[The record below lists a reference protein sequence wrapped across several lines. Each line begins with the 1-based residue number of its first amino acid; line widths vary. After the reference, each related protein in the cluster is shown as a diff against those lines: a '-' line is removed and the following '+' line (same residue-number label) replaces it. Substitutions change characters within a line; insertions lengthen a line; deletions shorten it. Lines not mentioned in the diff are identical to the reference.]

1 MNGKSEE
8 ELIERV
14 LDQIEQGALRQR
26 KQIGVLMGCLLD
38 CVRELTRMR
47 KRASVEASVGAA
59 EIRPGTPE
67 MRARRALAPYLQDV
81 TEAERN
87 DFLAGKL
94 DPDGVELGLNG
105 APAAPQPSA

>member
-38 CVRELTRMR
+38 CVRELSRIR
-47 KRASVEASVGAA
+47 KRASVDAGDATSA
-59 EIRPGTPE
+59 IGTPE

-94 DPDGVELGLNG
+94 DPDGVQIGLNG
-105 APAAPQPSA
+105 APASPQPSA